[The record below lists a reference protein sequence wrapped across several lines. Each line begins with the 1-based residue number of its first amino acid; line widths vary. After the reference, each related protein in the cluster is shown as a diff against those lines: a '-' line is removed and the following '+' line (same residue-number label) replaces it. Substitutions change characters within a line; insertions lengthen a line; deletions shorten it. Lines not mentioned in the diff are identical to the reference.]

1 MNWSAS
7 IARAVLPS
15 QLSGRFVK
23 LEQTH
28 SFSVHVISWQPVQ
41 VRDGWSAAS
50 VYLQS
55 HAIPHFRSCPLS
67 KVENV
72 KLVQWIGST
81 SQLGVQCRCNR
92 HNSYNWQDCQWA
104 LLKDCIP
111 KCMPGWNGLLG
122 QVRWNKREPSGSV
135 SYSEYFT
142 NCSNS
147 LIWKWTIIFER
158 DFKSYLANFMNGFL
172 HLTER

>member
-7 IARAVLPS
+7 VARAVLPS

-28 SFSVHVISWQPVQ
+28 SFSVHMISWQPVQ
-41 VRDGWSAAS
+41 VRDGWSSAS

-55 HAIPHFRSCPLS
+55 HVIPHFRSCPLS
-67 KVENV
+67 KVEND

-81 SQLGVQCRCNR
+81 SQLGCSVGVTDTTHKIGRIASEPFWRIVSQSVCRNEMVCLDKV
-92 HNSYNWQDCQWA
+92 W
-104 LLKDCIP
+104 
-111 KCMPGWNGLLG
+111 
-122 QVRWNKREPSGSV
+122 WNKGEPSGSV
-135 SYSEYFT
+135 SYSEYFA

-147 LIWKWTIIFER
+147 LIWKWTIILREIL
-158 DFKSYLANFMNGFL
+158 KVI
-172 HLTER
+172 

>member
-7 IARAVLPS
+7 VARAVLPS

-28 SFSVHVISWQPVQ
+28 SFSVHMISWQPVQ
-41 VRDGWSAAS
+41 VRDGWSAS

-55 HAIPHFRSCPLS
+55 HVIPHFRSCPLS

-72 KLVQWIGST
+72 KLVQWIGSA

-92 HNSYNWQDCQWA
+92 HNSKLA
-104 LLKDCIP
+104 
-111 KCMPGWNGLLG
+111 GLL
-122 QVRWNKREPSGSV
+122 VSPSEGLYPKVFAGMKWSV
-135 SYSEYFT
+135 WTKYDGT
-142 NCSNS
+142 RVNHQDLC
-147 LIWKWTIIFER
+147 LIVSILQIVPI
-158 DFKSYLANFMNGFL
+158 L
-172 HLTER
+172 